1 MNILKIKYILSALTA
16 IMLLMTG
23 SLSATHLVGGQL
35 TYRCLGNN
43 QYEVTLVVRRDCING
58 ADDAPFDDPATVGI
72 FDGFGFLNIAI
83 GDNGRLEMPLTNV
96 TLVNNSLSADCQ
108 LNPDD
113 GLLCVEEAVYTGTVT
128 LPPNKTGYTLAYQ
141 RCCRNVILDNINDPL
156 ETGVTY
162 FSHVT
167 PFALQECN
175 SQPVFNDFPE
185 IYICAGEK
193 FVFNHTAVDPDGDE
207 LRYRF
212 CIPSAGA
219 TIDNPNPQVPSTPP
233 FPTVSWANGFSEDN
247 VFGSGGTITIDENTG
262 MTMGTPEILGTY
274 LIGVCVDEYR
284 DGVLISTTRR
294 DFEYNVV
301 ICSPPI
307 VIDCELRG
315 NDCDGDNT
323 ISFVN
328 RTTGADRYMWHFDF
342 PNTDP
347 STTSTIPSPTHTYP
361 GPGKYIVRKEAI
373 RDFDGCSVFEEFVV
387 STGPSMLEPD
397 FIAEFISCDG
407 QNLVGLTDLSVD
419 PTGISC
425 AVAWEWTINLNG
437 NPIVLEG
444 NPASFDAGTATT
456 AEITLEVTSSSGCVN
471 TITRTIDLTD
481 LFPSSSIQTILL
493 DCDNGFNL
501 QLLNSSNSSFANLT
515 GTTWTITQDGL
526 TTNPTG
532 NPITVNTQG
541 GDLTITVASTYDNG
555 CVSEFTTILDQSQYQ
570 PVIDIVNSGGAGSC
584 VSSAVYTFSPSI
596 SGVMVAAPITS
607 YLWTDTNGNT
617 FNTENIDIELN
628 PGETIGLELVVT
640 YGNGCVFSSNDNN
653 SIGGPFTFTAAIAPQ
668 LTITPVVDCNSTS
681 ASTNVVLT
689 DNTIFNSA
697 ISSQIW
703 TINGV
708 PQTAGSSL
716 SFPVGIADVVV
727 TYDVTYANGCTASY
741 TETFNRN
748 SLIPTDQDAAAIN
761 SDILSCNGDEITIS
775 ISGGANSA
783 NFTETWVINGM
794 TFNTSPVTI
803 TVGLNDQVNIQH
815 TLVSAVGCE
824 NSAQQSYVA
833 ESLIPAVVITSDLDA
848 IDCVDPNGQV
858 ISISSGVVGTSYA
871 WIIDGVAFNTA
882 NPQITVLP
890 GQTISASVDVVL
902 PTGCNTSGSG
912 TLTASNAGGGDPI
925 TITSDLDGVD
935 CINASGQVVTFTTGI
950 TGSSFAWNIDGVAF
964 TTANPQITV
973 LPGQTVM
980 ASVEVILPTGCISTG
995 STTFTA
1001 TNNTGGGPVTITN
1014 NRGTETPCV
1023 GPGGETLVISA
1034 NGSGQ
1039 INSYEWICT
1048 LDGNAIPTSSDPSI
1062 SVSIQPGQQLVCT
1075 VNVVYDNGCTA
1086 TSTTQIFTQSGDQEL
1101 DVVESVDCTDPSA
1114 PNITLNYQQS
1124 LGGASATAFT
1134 WNVNGVISNDASVT
1148 FPLSA
1153 MTGLV
1158 NVSLTVEF
1166 DNGCTSTF
1174 TDSYDPGL
1182 LTPNVDYT
1190 ATPIEC
1196 IDGQILYEF
1205 MLNDGELLCITLE
1218 SLVWTI
1224 NGQTFTGN
1232 PVQVLLP
1239 ANTIIDDISVIATY
1253 SDGSIFGE
1261 GITLPPLNTGDGITN
1276 DNIAVMQVASGGDAE
1291 CNGDV
1296 ELEVVN
1302 PDDNLTYVWT
1312 DAEGNPVGMG
1322 PSIMT
1327 NTGIAGDIIMVNYF
1341 DNPNCIIGTGTIVVE
1356 DISISLNIDSLYVI
1370 CPGDTTNIYC
1380 ITSTNLDQTITYNW
1394 KPADQLIGGE
1404 DQSCPTIGVP
1414 EDQTEDFSLILCT
1427 TNNFGCERSDT
1438 IDFMVSTP
1446 VDGAISFAPDSC
1458 GSLTYNFMSPEGVFL
1473 EGLMWDFGDGN
1484 TSTDPNPT
1492 HTYNEEGEFTVT
1504 LDSDGV
1510 CLGDIPPVTLA
1521 APAFPILNIAVD
1533 TLIYTFG
1540 DTVEVLAATNAKP
1553 AIISWCNMNG
1563 AIIGM
1568 GNPLVY
1574 VPETDPETITAK
1586 VEDQFGCTSQTE
1598 VVLMSN
1604 TSLPPVTTTSPEI
1617 ACIDEEFVVSLDIGD
1632 ANPADFTFD
1641 WQPANCIVE
1650 GQGTQQ
1656 ISAATSESKTF
1667 SVVMTNTETNQDTT
1681 IMVDVQIE
1689 NTPIGIFADNGIPGQ
1704 GGEPTVCQGSEIN
1717 LSAEPFDA
1725 DCDYEWSTGENGETI
1740 IVAPEENTTYSLSCV
1755 TANGCEFSASTDI
1768 EVTPPQ
1774 CNEEDVFVPNAFS
1787 PNNDNVNDRLFVR
1800 SKFIREMEFFVV
1812 DRWGEEVWRTTD
1824 QNQGWDGQFEGEA
1837 LAPDTYAYCLIVT
1850 CVNEQTY
1857 TTRGNVSILK

>member
-1 MNILKIKYILSALTA
+1 MNILKIKYILSSLTA

-35 TYRCLGNN
+35 SYRCLGNN

-58 ADDAPFDDPATVGI
+58 AGDAPFDDPATVGI
-72 FDGFGFLNIAI
+72 FDGFGFLQIAI
-83 GDNGRLEMPLTNV
+83 GENGQLEMPLTNV
-96 TLVNNSLSADCQ
+96 TVIENSLSADCR

-113 GLLCVEEAVYTGTVT
+113 GLLCVEEAVYTGTIT

-156 ETGVTY
+156 STGVTY

-167 PFALQECN
+167 PLALQECN
-175 SQPVFNDFPE
+175 SQPVFDEFPV
-185 IYICAGEK
+185 IYVCAGEK
-193 FVFNHTAVDPDGDE
+193 FTFNHTAVDPDGDE

-219 TIDNPNPQVPSTPP
+219 TLNNPNPQVPSTPP
-233 FPTVSWANGFSEDN
+233 FPTVSWANGFSEND
-247 VFGSGGTITIDENTG
+247 VFGPGGTMTIDESTG
-262 MTMGTPEILGTY
+262 MTMGTPEMIGTY
-274 LIGVCVDEYR
+274 LVGVCVDEFR
-284 DGVLISTTRR
+284 NGELISTTRR

-301 ICSPPI
+301 ACSPPI

-323 ISFVN
+323 ISFLN
-328 RTTGADRYMWHFDF
+328 RTTGADSYMWYFDY

-347 STTSTIPSPTHTYP
+347 STTSTVPSPTHTYP
-361 GPGKYIVRKEAI
+361 GPGKYTIRKEAI
-373 RDFDGCSVFEEFVV
+373 RDFDGCSIFEEFVV

-397 FIAEFISCDG
+397 FTAEFLSCDG
-407 QNLVGLTDLSVD
+407 QNLVGLTDLSLD

-425 AVAWEWTINLNG
+425 AVAWEWSINLNG
-437 NPIVLEG
+437 SQIILIEG
-444 NPASFDAGTATT
+444 NPATFDAGTATT
-456 AEITLEVTSSSGCVN
+456 AEITLNVTSSSGCIN

-481 LFPSSSIQTILL
+481 LFPSSSIETILL
-493 DCDNGFNL
+493 DCNNGFNL
-501 QLLNSSNSSFANLT
+501 QLLNTSNSSFANLT
-515 GTTWTITQDGL
+515 GTTWTITQGGS

-532 NPITVNTQG
+532 NPITINTQG
-541 GDLTITVASTYDNG
+541 GDISVTVASVYDNG
-555 CVSEFTTILDQSQYQ
+555 CESELTTVLDESQYQ
-570 PVIDIVNSGGAGSC
+570 PVIDIINSGGDGSC

-617 FNTENIDIELN
+617 FNTENIDIELA

-668 LTITPVVDCNSTS
+668 LTITPEVDCNTTG

-689 DNTIFNSA
+689 DNTIINSA
-697 ISSQIW
+697 ITSQTW

-708 PQTAGSSL
+708 PQTASSSL
-716 SFPVGIADVVV
+716 SFPVGTADVVV
-727 TYDVTYANGCTASY
+727 TYNVTYANGCTASY
-741 TETFNRN
+741 SETFNRN
-748 SLIPTDQDAAAIN
+748 TLIPTDQDAAAIN
-761 SDILSCNGDEITIS
+761 SDIISCNGDEITIS

-803 TVGLNDQVNIQH
+803 TVGLNDQVDIQH
-815 TLVSAVGCE
+815 TLVSSVGCE
-824 NSAQQSYVA
+824 NSAQDFYLA
-833 ESLIPAVVITSDLDA
+833 ESLIPAIVITSDLGS
-848 IDCVDPNGQV
+848 IDCIDPNGQV
-858 ISISSGVVGTSYA
+858 INLSSGVMGTSYA

-882 NPQITVLP
+882 NPQITV
-890 GQTISASVDVVL
+890 V
-902 PTGCNTSGSG
+902 
-912 TLTASNAGGGDPI
+912 
-925 TITSDLDGVD
+925 
-935 CINASGQVVTFTTGI
+935 
-950 TGSSFAWNIDGVAF
+950 
-964 TTANPQITV
+964 
-973 LPGQTVM
+973 PGQTVN
-980 ASVEVILPTGCISTG
+980 ASVEVILPTGCSTSG
-995 STTFTA
+995 STSFTA

-1023 GPGGETLVISA
+1023 GSNGETLVITA
-1034 NGSGQ
+1034 NGTGQ
-1039 INSYEWICT
+1039 INSYDWTCT
-1048 LDGNAIPTSSDPSI
+1048 IDGNVIPTSADQSI
-1062 SVSIQPGQQLVCT
+1062 SVSVQPGQQLICT
-1075 VNVVYDNGCTA
+1075 VNVTYDNGCTA
-1086 TSTTQIFTQSGDQEL
+1086 TATTQIITQSSDQEL
-1101 DVVESVDCTDPSA
+1101 DVVETVDCTDPSA
-1114 PNITLNYQQS
+1114 PNITLTYQQS
-1124 LGGASATAFT
+1124 LGGASATNFT
-1134 WNVNGVISNDASVT
+1134 WDVNGEISNDASVT

-1153 MTGLV
+1153 MTGVV

-1174 TDSYDPGL
+1174 TDSYDPSL
-1182 LTPNVDYT
+1182 LTPNLDYT

-1196 IDGQILYEF
+1196 MDGQILYEF
-1205 MLNDGELLCITLE
+1205 MLNDGELLCISLT

-1224 NGQTFTGN
+1224 NGEMYTGN
-1232 PVQVLLP
+1232 PVQVWLP

-1276 DNIAVMQVASGGDAE
+1276 DNIAVMQVASGGTAE

-1302 PDDNLTYVWT
+1302 PDDDLTYEWT
-1312 DAEGNPVGMG
+1312 DANGNPIAIG

-1327 NTGIAGDIIMVNYF
+1327 NTGIAGDTINVNYF
-1341 DNPNCIIGTGTIVVE
+1341 DNPNCIIGTGTIIIE
-1356 DISISLNIDSLYVI
+1356 DISISLSIDSVYVI

-1394 KPADQLIGGE
+1394 KPADQLIDGA

-1438 IDFMVSTP
+1438 IDFMISTP
-1446 VDGAISFAPDSC
+1446 IEGAFTFAPDSC
-1458 GSLTYNFMSPEGVFL
+1458 GSLTYNFMAPDGVFL
-1473 EGLMWDFGDGN
+1473 DGLMWDFGDGN
-1484 TSTDPNPT
+1484 TSSDPNPT
-1492 HTYNEEGEFTVT
+1492 HTYGQEGEYTVT

-1510 CLGDIPPVTLA
+1510 CLGDIPPVTIA
-1521 APAFPILNIAVD
+1521 APAFPILDIAID

-1540 DTVEVLAATNAKP
+1540 DTVEVTAVTNADP
-1553 AIISWCNMNG
+1553 STISWCNMDG
-1563 AIIGM
+1563 DIVGM

-1574 VPETDPETITAK
+1574 IPETDPETVTAK
-1586 VEDQFGCTSQTE
+1586 VEDQFGCTNQAE

-1604 TSLPPVTTTSPEI
+1604 TSLPPVTTDAPEV
-1617 ACIDEEFVVSLDIGD
+1617 ACVDEEFLVSLNIGD
-1632 ANPADFTFD
+1632 ADPNDFDFE
-1641 WQPANCIVE
+1641 WEPANCILD
-1650 GQGTQQ
+1650 GQGTPQ
-1656 ISAATSESKTF
+1656 ISAASSETKTF
-1667 SVVMTNTETNQDTT
+1667 SVVMTNIETGQDTA
-1681 IMVDVQIE
+1681 IVVDIEIE
-1689 NTPIGIFADNGIPGQ
+1689 NIPISIFADNGIPGQ
-1704 GGEPTVCQGSEIN
+1704 EGEPTVCQGSDIN
-1717 LSAEPFDA
+1717 LSAEPFDP
-1725 DCDYEWSTGENGETI
+1725 DCQYTWSTGESGETI
-1740 IVAPEENTTYSLSCV
+1740 SVSPDENTSYTLSCIS
-1755 TANGCEFSASTDI
+1755 ANGCETSASTDV

-1787 PNNDNVNDRLFVR
+1787 PNNDNVNDRLYVR
-1800 SKFIREMEFFVV
+1800 SKFIKEMEFFVV

-1824 QNQGWDGQFEGEA
+1824 QDQGWDGQFEGEA
-1837 LAPDTYAYCLIVT
+1837 LAPDAYAYCLIVT
-1850 CVNEQTY
+1850 CVNDQTY